1 MRFKDAKREHHSL
14 LAAAE
19 KRLLIHIAER
29 IPQSINSDYLTALGF
44 LAMLAAGLSYG
55 FARWNTIGLF
65 AVIGWLA
72 INWFGDS
79 LDGTL
84 ARVRNQ
90 QRPRYG
96 FYVDHILDAFG
107 MAALFFGLAASG
119 YMSWTVMLLFLLA
132 YFLLCIEIYLAT
144 YTLGEFHLSFG
155 GVGPTELRLILAV
168 GNITAYFH
176 PMVRVMGGEYKL
188 FDVGGVVAAVG
199 IVCIVVYAS
208 VVHAI
213 TLYKLEP
220 LTARAFATRQG
231 TGSIGVLRYAP
242 DDKQNTAGIA

>member
-19 KRLLIHIAER
+19 KRLLIRIAER
-29 IPQSINSDYLTALGF
+29 IPQSINSDHLTALGF
-44 LAMLAAGLSYG
+44 VAMLAAGLSYW
-55 FARWNTIGLF
+55 FARWNSMGLF
-65 AVIGWLA
+65 AVIGWLL

-90 QRPRYG
+90 QRLRYG

-107 MAALFFGLAASG
+107 MAALFFGLGASG

-144 YTLGEFHLSFG
+144 YTLGKFHLSFG
-155 GVGPTELRLILAV
+155 GVGPTELRLILMA
-168 GNITAYFH
+168 GNATAFFH
-176 PMVRVMGGEYKL
+176 PTVRILAAQYKL
-188 FDVGGVVAAVG
+188 FDVGGVVAAFG
-199 IVCIVVYAS
+199 IF
-208 VVHAI
+208 AI
-213 TLYKLEP
+213 TVCTAVAHTRSLYRQEP
-220 LTARAFATRQG
+220 IIAARSAKFAPQVTA
-231 TGSIGVLRYAP
+231 
-242 DDKQNTAGIA
+242 

>member
-1 MRFKDAKREHHSL
+1 MEFKEAKREHHSF

-19 KRLLIHIAER
+19 RQLLIRIAER
-29 IPQSINSDYLTALGF
+29 LPRAINSDHLTGLGF
-44 LAMLAAGLSYG
+44 MAMVAAGFTYWS
-55 FARWNTIGLF
+55 ARWNPVALF
-65 AVIGWLA
+65 AVIGCLA

-107 MAALFFGLAASG
+107 MFALFIGLAASG
-119 YMSWTVMLLFLLA
+119 YMSWTVMLAFLLA

-144 YTLGEFHLSFG
+144 YTLGKFHLSFG
-155 GVGPTELRLILAV
+155 GMGPTELRIILAI
-168 GNITAYFH
+168 GNTVAFFRPTVH
-176 PMVRVMGGEYKL
+176 LLGAEYKL

-199 IVCIVVYAS
+199 IAVI
-208 VVHAI
+208 AI
-213 TLYKLEP
+213 YSAVTHTGQLYRLEP
-220 LTARAFATRQG
+220 LNSAAPQSG
-231 TGSIGVLRYAP
+231 GLIGVLRCVAP
-242 DDKQNTAGIA
+242 QDDKQEKVASV